1 MAATVHESATLNDD
15 SKLLH
20 IRTKK
25 NVCCSGSW
33 YGLGTGLKL
42 ADWQG
47 GWLQGS
53 VRAALYEIPA
63 FQRGGSVLVAF
74 ETAADSLK
82 TTQQKSNLTAL
93 VALNCPIKPR
103 MLGGDPKVSCS
114 YCTIPLLFLW
124 LLIYSTVD
132 SLMECQQWVT
142 KRFCLSLL
150 C

>member
-1 MAATVHESATLNDD
+1 MDQRLKSFVKLMSQNSISVVSTYTSRHDIMRDSGCHWLLQMSTLNDE
-15 SKLLH
+15 SKVC
-20 IRTKK
+20 IYVRTKQ
-25 NVCCSGSW
+25 NVCSGSW

-74 ETAADSLK
+74 ETAGDSLK
-82 TTQQKSNLTAL
+82 TTQAKSNLTAL

-103 MLGGDPKVSCS
+103 MLGVDPKVN
-114 YCTIPLLFLW
+114 
-124 LLIYSTVD
+124 
-132 SLMECQQWVT
+132 
-142 KRFCLSLL
+142 
-150 C
+150 

>member
-1 MAATVHESATLNDD
+1 MYSY
-15 SKLLH
+15 
-20 IRTKK
+20 IRTEKK
-25 NVCCSGSW
+25 IVYPGSW

-74 ETAADSLK
+74 ETAGDSLK

-103 MLGGDPKVSCS
+103 MLGADPKVSCDLSIICSCS
-114 YCTIPLLFLW
+114 YRLA
-124 LLIYSTVD
+124 VD
-132 SLMECQQWVT
+132 VHCRPQRTYIGRDEIGGVSLHI
-142 KRFCLSLL
+142 
-150 C
+150 

>member
-1 MAATVHESATLNDD
+1 VSTYTARHD
-15 SKLLH
+15 SGSHWLLQAEM
-20 IRTKK
+20 TANFAQK
-25 NVCCSGSW
+25 NVCSGSW

-74 ETAADSLK
+74 ETAGDSLK
-82 TTQQKSNLTAL
+82 TTQAKSNLTAL

-103 MLGGDPKVSCS
+103 ILGVDTKVSF
-114 YCTIPLLFLW
+114 P
-124 LLIYSTVD
+124 
-132 SLMECQQWVT
+132 
-142 KRFCLSLL
+142 
-150 C
+150 

>member
-1 MAATVHESATLNDD
+1 MRDSGCHWLLQEPTLNDD

-74 ETAADSLK
+74 ETAGDSLK

-103 MLGGDPKVSCS
+103 ILGVDPKVSCS
-114 YCTIPLLFLW
+114 
-124 LLIYSTVD
+124 S
-132 SLMECQQWVT
+132 
-142 KRFCLSLL
+142 
-150 C
+150 

>member
-1 MAATVHESATLNDD
+1 MAKNFISVVSTYTARHD
-15 SKLLH
+15 SVRAPIGCYKGE
-20 IRTKK
+20 ITANFAQK
-25 NVCCSGSW
+25 NVCSGSW

-74 ETAADSLK
+74 ETAGDSLK

-103 MLGGDPKVSCS
+103 ILGVDPKVSCS
-114 YCTIPLLFLW
+114 LENVFVLFGG
-124 LLIYSTVD
+124 TV
-132 SLMECQQWVT
+132 L
-142 KRFCLSLL
+142 
-150 C
+150 